1 MICAFTST
9 KVNIVEAQN
18 QCNAAGF
25 PLVGKVGQ
33 LNRYARSSAIADIET
48 FTNVCPLSKL
58 K

>member
-33 LNRYARSSAIADIET
+33 LNRYARSSAKTDGQA
-48 FTNVCPLSKL
+48 C
-58 K
+58 